1 MRTNER
7 TVQLAQPTQVIAV
20 PMTSGWNFVKS
31 VLRMIRNR
39 IASNSLY
46 DLDDRQLAD
55 IGLTR
60 RDVELALN
68 HSSLL
73 EDPSTLLSR
82 SARKRAQTRFQSLP
96 HNG

>member
-7 TVQLAQPTQVIAV
+7 TVQLAQPTQIIAV
-20 PMTSGWNFVKS
+20 PMTFGWTFVKS
-31 VLRMIRNR
+31 VLRTFRNR
-39 IASNSLY
+39 IASNSLH

-60 RDVELALN
+60 RDVEMALN
-68 HSSLL
+68 HSSML

-82 SARKRAQTRFQSLP
+82 SARKRAQTRFHSLP
-96 HNG
+96 KG